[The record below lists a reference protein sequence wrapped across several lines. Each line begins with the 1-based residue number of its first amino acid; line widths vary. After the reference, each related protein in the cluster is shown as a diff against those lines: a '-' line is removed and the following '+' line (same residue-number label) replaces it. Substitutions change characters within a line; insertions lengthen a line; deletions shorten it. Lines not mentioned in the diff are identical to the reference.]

1 MPTYYLEFSED
12 EATGTAHKFY
22 EATVDNSNLTLTYG
36 RIGTP
41 GASSTQQCSSPE
53 EAEKL
58 AQKKI
63 NEKKRKG
70 YQDAVKGQRQKR
82 TMTRRVVESRPSTA
96 KRTAPTIWRF
106 ETGSSAFGV
115 FVNEQGCWVGNQDG
129 RVYQLSHEAEV
140 HMQYQLSEGVK
151 CMVSDGAWMYVGC
164 DDGNVYNLTGKTPRL
179 AYEINPSID
188 IYWLDIANGL
198 LAVSDAAG
206 QLTTVNYEDE
216 EQWAVKTGGSSA
228 WMVRCDAVG
237 RIFYGDSQGVRCYY
251 GWEKE
256 TLVWQYPT
264 SQVLFGWFDG
274 AHAYAGTATG
284 QVLKFGQEGQL
295 LQAYKADGSVL
306 SCATAPDGRYV
317 FAADSSSTVYCFGED
332 GQRLWKL
339 ATGCGSA
346 LSMQYF
352 NERLYLVTT
361 SGTFACLDVS
371 EAAIAQAEQGNAAP
385 AQVVKAPNGT
395 VATIQS
401 DILEAAPANAEG
413 VLLRCV
419 REGGKLRVRVAQAGY
434 HDWHVQF
441 PKNLRREGQ
450 FYLADR
456 IEPAAQ
462 GDFYRV
468 LGNIYA
474 VNG

>member
-1 MPTYYLEFSED
+1 MSTYYLEFSED
-12 EATGTAHKFY
+12 EAAGTSHKFY
-22 EATVDNSNLTLTYG
+22 EAKVEGAAVTLSYG

-41 GASSTQQCSSPE
+41 GTSSTQQCSSPA

-58 AQKKI
+58 ALKKI
-63 NEKKRKG
+63 SEKKRKG
-70 YQDAVKGQRQKR
+70 YQEAVKGVRQKR
-82 TMTRRVVESRPSTA
+82 IITRRGGESRPSTA

-129 RVYQLSHEAEV
+129 RVYRLSHDAEV
-140 HMQYQLSEGVK
+140 QMQYQLSEGVK
-151 CMVSDGAWMYVGC
+151 CMVSDGEWMYVGC

-179 AYEINPSID
+179 AYEINPNID
-188 IYWLDIANGL
+188 IFWLDIANGL
-198 LAVSDAAG
+198 LAVSDAG
-206 QLTTVNYEDE
+206 GRLTTVNYEDE
-216 EQWAVKTGGSSA
+216 EQWAVNTGGSSA
-228 WMVRCDAVG
+228 WMVRCDPVG

-256 TLVWQYPT
+256 TLVWQHPT
-264 SQVLFGWFDG
+264 SYVLFGWLDG
-274 AHAYAGTATG
+274 GNSYAGTGSG
-284 QVLKFGQEGQL
+284 QVLKFSQGGQL
-295 LQAYKADGSVL
+295 LQTFKADSSVL
-306 SCATAPDGRYV
+306 SCATSPGGHYV
-317 FAADSSSTVYCFGED
+317 FAADSSSTVYCFGEN

-352 NERLYLVTT
+352 QERLYLVTT

-371 EAAIAQAEQGNAAP
+371 EAAIAQAEQGASAP
-385 AQVVKAPNGT
+385 AQVIKAPNGAVTT
-395 VATIQS
+395 VQS
-401 DILEAAPANAEG
+401 DVLEAAPANAQG

-419 REGGKLRVRVAQAGY
+419 REGGKLRIRVAQAGY

-441 PKNLRREGQ
+441 PKNLRQEGQ
-450 FYLADR
+450 LYMVDR